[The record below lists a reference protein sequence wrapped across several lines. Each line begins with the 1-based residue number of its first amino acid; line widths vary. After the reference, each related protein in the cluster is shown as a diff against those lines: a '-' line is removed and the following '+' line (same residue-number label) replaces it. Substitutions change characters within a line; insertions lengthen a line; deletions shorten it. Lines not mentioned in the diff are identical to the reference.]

1 MSVTS
6 FEVTVGSE
14 VVVDKVWFEIRPSL
28 SLLLQYSLPQLQ
40 SQEGA

>member
-14 VVVDKVWFEIRPSL
+14 VVVDKVWFEIRPL
-28 SLLLQYSLPQLQ
+28 SLLLQYLPPQLQ